1 MNHPEDLRDD
11 ATTTD
16 EGRDARGRFTAGNRG
31 GPGNPFARRVAH
43 LRSIVLECVT
53 DQDMRDIVNQLV
65 VIARLGDLAAIK
77 LLFQYALGKPAP
89 TVDPDT
95 VDLHELDL
103 LSRAPTPAQ
112 FGEVASKHMPPD
124 MVLGAA
130 RLTQQA
136 VGQTFCDQ
144 LLDGLREM
152 AERDAA
158 RAAGTESDE
167 DHAENSEPISSTTQR
182 PLAAPSA
189 NGGATAG
196 HRPDAA
202 PSPNGPM
209 HVAAEDGHG
218 QSANGTRPSSANG
231 ARSGNG
237 RRPDPH
243 STLR

>member
-1 MNHPEDLRDD
+1 MNSSDPIPADLTANDCSPTDD
-11 ATTTD
+11 
-16 EGRDARGRFTAGNRG
+16 GRDVRGRFTAGNRG
-31 GPGNPFARRVAH
+31 GPGNPYARRVAH

-103 LSRAPTPAQ
+103 LSQAPTPAQ

-124 MVLGAA
+124 MVLDAM

-144 LLDGLREM
+144 LLDGIRELD
-152 AERDAA
+152 ERDAA
-158 RAAGTESDE
+158 EAPSSDE
-167 DHAENSEPISSTTQR
+167 AAVNPEPTER
-182 PLAAPSA
+182 PQAAPST
-189 NGGATAG
+189 NGGATSG
-196 HRPDAA
+196 QRPDAA

-209 HVAAEDGHG
+209 HAAPENGHG
-218 QSANGTRPSSANG
+218 RSPNDKRPPSANG
-231 ARSGNG
+231 AHGGNG
-237 RRPDPH
+237 RHPDPH
-243 STLR
+243 PTRR